1 MSFIDRRDTKAE
13 EEAETPLDEREAAA
27 MGSQRPR
34 PLRDIKAEAQTIY
47 GEVDGPETEDQYDA
61 HHADPDEHL

>member
-1 MSFIDRRDTKAE
+1 MSEMDRDIVAE
-13 EEAETPLDEREAAA
+13 EEAREPLSEREAAA

-34 PLRDIKAEAQTIY
+34 PLRDISEEAETIY

-61 HHADPDEHL
+61 HHAEPGEHV

>member
-1 MSFIDRRDTKAE
+1 MAEFDRDTKAV
-13 EEAETPLDEREAAA
+13 EEASTPLDEREAAA

-34 PLRDIKAEAQTIY
+34 PLHDISEDAQTVY

-61 HHADPDEHL
+61 HHAGPDEHV

>member
-1 MSFIDRRDTKAE
+1 MSEMDRDIVAE
-13 EEAETPLDEREAAA
+13 EGAGEPLSEREAAA

-34 PLRDIKAEAQTIY
+34 PLRDIPEDAQTVY

-61 HHADPDEHL
+61 HHAEPGEHV

>member
-1 MSFIDRRDTKAE
+1 MAEFDRDTKAVE
-13 EEAETPLDEREAAA
+13 EGSTPLDEREAAA

-34 PLRDIKAEAQTIY
+34 PLHDIPDDAQTVY

-61 HHADPDEHL
+61 HHAGPDEHV